1 MADQLLLPSQE
12 ALIQRLT
19 HLASYGQQLVL
30 LAGMPGSGKTS
41 LLTALANEL
50 DNHNLSLVSCPQ
62 YVSEQEI
69 RRKIIM
75 QLLPDPLFDDEL
87 PLADT
92 LLHFTSNLHQ
102 PIHILIDD
110 ADNLP
115 LPLWAELLLLTE
127 MQCAGYPITV
137 TASVS
142 PEFSQQLLRQL
153 PAVQRKVVLAIN
165 IPKLNMAERE
175 GLYQTLLTRSEQQT
189 FTPRKII
196 TPKLERQSGT
206 PAEVVALL
214 ELALNGSPAE
224 AKQLPWQK
232 LLLATIAVIL
242 LAGGGTWYAMQA
254 AKPLP
259 AVNASSPVLATESDT
274 DLGITLEEYGFR
286 YASALAQ
293 DSAASVAQ
301 GFALL
306 QRQETTTTLD
316 ADSELAAAELET
328 TELDNADDSGLLS
341 DARSVADV
349 ATADIA
355 PSNTH
360 PAATIVDNSQAGD
373 APAKAK
379 TKSTKAEP
387 KQVTQ
392 AAQAAQASQ
401 ATVVASESKTAAAKT
416 AHSPSKGLPQRGF
429 TLQVASVQH
438 HDSLVPILAKLTDHT
453 VIICRHRDWWVV
465 FVGDFQRRKTAN
477 QEIKLLEKKGFVEPW
492 LRAWQD
498 IQDYQFERRIGD
510 EISP

>member
-30 LAGMPGSGKTS
+30 LAGSQGSGKTS

-62 YVSEQEI
+62 FVSEQEL

-92 LLHFTSNLHQ
+92 LLRFTSNLHQ

-153 PAVQRKVVLAIN
+153 PAALRKVVLAIT

-214 ELALNGSPAE
+214 ELALNGAPVE
-224 AKQLPWQK
+224 KPPIPWQK
-232 LLLATIAVIL
+232 LVLATAAVML
-242 LAGGGTWYAMQA
+242 LGGGAAWYFMQA
-254 AKPLP
+254 ATPLP
-259 AVNASSPVLATESDT
+259 DVRASAPVLDADVGVS
-274 DLGITLEEYGFR
+274 IEEYGFR
-286 YASALAQ
+286 YATAI
-293 DSAASVAQ
+293 SAATEPTVS
-301 GFALL
+301 GLALL
-306 QRQETTTTLD
+306 QPEENSEVVIPAETLVSAD
-316 ADSELAAAELET
+316 ATQQRELPTDSAVDSDLLA
-328 TELDNADDSGLLS
+328 

-349 ATADIA
+349 ATAA
-355 PSNTH
+355 LTEAGNH
-360 PAATIVDNSQAGD
+360 PAATIITSEQTSA
-373 APAKAK
+373 ATEPMPAVKKA
-379 TKSTKAEP
+379 TAEP
-387 KQVTQ
+387 KTTAKVAAVTKS
-392 AAQAAQASQ
+392 AASS
-401 ATVVASESKTAAAKT
+401 ATPV
-416 AHSPSKGLPQRGF
+416 GLPNKGY
-429 TLQVASVQH
+429 TLQVASVKH
-438 HDSLVPILAKLTDHT
+438 HDSLVPVLAKLTDHT

-477 QEIKLLEKKGFVEPW
+477 QEIKRLEQKGFSEPW

-498 IQDYQFERRIGD
+498 IQDYQFERRIGN
-510 EISP
+510 EISQ